1 MREASHERLE
11 GPAPP
16 SLVLLGHPVS
26 HSLSPRFQQ
35 AALDAA
41 GRAVRYTARDVP
53 PDGVLETLRALRSAG
68 VAGNV
73 TVPHKEAVANA
84 CDVLTPPAQRTR
96 AVNTFGVNTQGA
108 LVGHNT
114 DVEGARA
121 AIRTV
126 MDDTPPTTALVLG
139 AGGSAAAVL
148 LALESLG
155 VEELRVHAR
164 SRDRAEALIQR
175 LALTHIAR
183 TVAEPRVDDA
193 PTIVINT
200 TPLGLRPDDP
210 APLALQSL
218 PATCAVLDLVYR
230 PGETAW
236 VRDARARG
244 HRTED
249 GLRMLV
255 AQGAAA
261 YAWWFGEAPDLSA
274 MWRVLEPRTPLG
286 TPR

>member
-1 MREASHERLE
+1 VSSTERLD
-11 GPAPP
+11 GPAPT

-41 GRAVRYTARDVP
+41 GKAVHYTARDVP
-53 PDGVLETLRALRSAG
+53 PDALLETLRALRAAG

-73 TVPHKEAVANA
+73 TVPHKEAVAHA
-84 CDVLTPPAQRTR
+84 CEVLTPLAHRAG
-96 AVNTFGVNTQGA
+96 AVNTFGVDAHGR

-114 DVEGARA
+114 DVEGASE
-121 AIRTV
+121 AIRAV
-126 MDDTPPTTALVLG
+126 MDGNAPTSALVLG

-148 LALESLG
+148 LALQSLG
-155 VEELRVHAR
+155 VARIHVSAR
-164 SRDRAEALIQR
+164 SSDRAEALLQR
-175 LALTHIAR
+175 LALTQIAR
-183 TVAEPRVDDA
+183 TVAQPECDVDT
-193 PTIVINT
+193 TIVINT
-200 TPLGLRPDDP
+200 TPLGLHGDAP
-210 APLALQSL
+210 APLDLQAL

-236 VRDARARG
+236 VREARARG
-244 HRTED
+244 HRAED

-261 YAWWFGEAPDLSA
+261 YAWWFGEAPDVTA
-274 MWRVLEPRTPLG
+274 MWQVLEPRSPVG
-286 TPR
+286 TTA